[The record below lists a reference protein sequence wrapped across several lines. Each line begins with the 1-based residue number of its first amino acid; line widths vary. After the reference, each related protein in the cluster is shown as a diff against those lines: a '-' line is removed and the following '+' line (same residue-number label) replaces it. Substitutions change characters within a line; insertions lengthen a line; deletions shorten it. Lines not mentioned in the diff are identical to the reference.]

1 MNKKISALLLTGFL
15 IFGSMTPAQA
25 VTSGSSCTS
34 LGAKAKIGKNDYVCA
49 KNPFFNTTKLTWV
62 WDGCIELNTDFVAGF
77 KEATDAIR
85 VAELDRMVKIEP
97 VGAALR
103 DLITWDALI
112 TYKKGDVVYYGS
124 TYYAAVKAGANKAPT
139 AANIGATK
147 FWSVYNPSNSNSK
160 IGQMPAPVKV
170 LTSANAQ
177 VASLTS
183 AAVKTSSES
192 LKGKY
197 TALSASLAAKIST
210 LDSSKSAIQSV
221 VDSIDPALEEF
232 KNTFTLMLMIKSTV
246 KDKCN
251 PKY

>member
-15 IFGSMTPAQA
+15 ILGFTSPAQA
-25 VTSGSSCTS
+25 ATSGGSCSTA
-34 LGAKAKIGKNDYVCA
+34 GAVAKIGKNDYVCA

-62 WDGCIELNTDFVAGF
+62 WDGCIELNTDFVAGY

-85 VAELDRMVKIEP
+85 TAELDRMVKIEP
-97 VGAALR
+97 VGASLR

-112 TYKKGDVVYYGS
+112 SYAKGDVVYYAS
-124 TYYAAVKAGANKAPT
+124 TYYTAVKAGANKAPT

-147 FWSVYNPSNSNSK
+147 YWVIYQPSNSNAK
-160 IGQMPAPVKV
+160 IGQMPTPTKV
-170 LTSANAQ
+170 LTTANAQ
-177 VASLTS
+177 VAALTS
-183 AAVKTSSES
+183 AAVKTASES
-192 LKGKY
+192 LKSKY
-197 TALSASLAAKIST
+197 NALSASLATKISA
-210 LDSSKSAIQSV
+210 LDSNKSAIQSV

-232 KNTFTLMLMIKSTV
+232 KNTFSLMLMIKSTV